1 MLKQTPDV
9 DYQSQINIFGPFTLY
24 MRKRLLIIVSM
35 FLVTLSVFAQ
45 PRKVIADKIV
55 AQVGDKIILRSD
67 IYNAVADMKR
77 QGSQLPDNP
86 ECALIEAQLIQKGLV
101 LQAEKDSLKVSEDE
115 IEASLENRIR
125 GFIQQYGS
133 REILEEIAGK
143 TVYQLK
149 EDFREPFKEQNLA
162 DQMRRKIVDGIKI
175 TPTEVKEY
183 FDAIPKDSLAFYES
197 ELEVSQVLVYPK
209 ANRDV
214 ESYVTRELNDFK
226 RQVENGSK
234 NFEQLAK
241 QFTEDPGSKETGG
254 QYSLNRN
261 DKIWDPTF
269 LAAAFKLKEGQI
281 SPVIKT
287 KFGLHIIQLVSRAGD
302 DAIVRHILKIPPV
315 TDAEVKES
323 LIKLDSVR
331 SKLIAG
337 TISFGEA
344 VNKYSEDEG
353 SKFNGGQIQSR
364 DGSNFVTIDQMDKN
378 MVLALKEMKL
388 GEYSQPLA
396 FTDDRGRKAVRIIN
410 LKSRTEPHRENLKE
424 DYSRVATRALENK
437 KNNTLEKWFQTHI
450 PLFYIR
456 IDQEFQTCNSV
467 KEWVKAIAQN

>member
-1 MLKQTPDV
+1 MLKQTADV
-9 DYQSQINIFGPFTLY
+9 DYQSQINIFGPFTFY
-24 MRKRLLIIVSM
+24 MRKRLLIIVSL
-35 FLVTLSVFAQ
+35 FLITVSVFDQ

-77 QGSQLPDNP
+77 QGTQLPDNP

-101 LQAEKDSLKVSEDE
+101 LQAEKDSLTVSEDE

-133 REILEEIAGK
+133 REILEEVAGK

-183 FDAIPKDSLAFYES
+183 FDAIPKDSLYFYES
-197 ELEVSQVLVYPK
+197 ELEVSQVSVYPK

-226 RQVENGSK
+226 RQVESGSK
-234 NFEQLAK
+234 NFEQLAR
-241 QFTEDPGSKETGG
+241 QYTEDPGSKETGG

-315 TDAEVKES
+315 TDAEVKEG

-424 DYSRVATRALENK
+424 DYSKVATRALENK
-437 KNNTLEKWFQTHI
+437 KNNTLERWFQTHI
-450 PLFYIR
+450 PNFYIR

-467 KEWVKAIAQN
+467 KQWVKAIAQN

>member
-1 MLKQTPDV
+1 MNQ
-9 DYQSQINIFGPFTLY
+9 
-24 MRKRLLIIVSM
+24 RLLLLLSLFIIHYS
-35 FLVTLSVFAQ
+35 LYAQ

-55 AQVGDKIILRSD
+55 GQVGDKIILRSD

-77 QGSQLPDNP
+77 QGAQLPDNP
-86 ECALIEAQLIQKGLV
+86 ECALMEVQLIQKGLV
-101 LQAEKDSLKVSEDE
+101 LQAEKDSLTVSEDE

-125 GFIQQYGS
+125 GFVQQYGS
-133 REILEEIAGK
+133 KEILEEIAGK
-143 TVYQLK
+143 TIYQLK

-162 DQMRRKIVDGIKI
+162 DQMRKKIVDNIKI
-175 TPTEVKEY
+175 TPTEVKDFY
-183 FDAIPKDSLAFYES
+183 DVIPKDSLAFYES
-197 ELEVSQVLVYPK
+197 ELEVSQILVYPK

-214 ESYVTRELNDFK
+214 ESYVTRELNEFK
-226 RQVENGSK
+226 RQVESGSK

-241 QFTEDPGSKETGG
+241 QYTEDPGSKETGG

-315 TDAEVKES
+315 TDTEVKES

-337 TISFGEA
+337 TLKFGES

-364 DGSNFVTIDQMDKN
+364 DGSNFVTIDQMDKD
-378 MVLALKEMKL
+378 MVLALRGMKL

-396 FTDDRGRKAVRIIN
+396 FTDERGRKAVRIIN

-424 DYSRVATRALENK
+424 DYSRIATRALENK
-437 KNNTLEKWFQTHI
+437 KNNTLERWFQSHI
-450 PLFYIR
+450 PNFYIR

-467 KEWVKAIAQN
+467 KQWVKAIAQN